1 MQKVKLNKPYPHGAV
16 EYPAGATLTVSD
28 KVFSAITE
36 GGYGELFSGD
46 GGDRSEMGKGARG
59 RSGIHSGAQIQPE
72 NNKDERVSGEAD
84 ASRETDRQSR

>member
-28 KVFSAITE
+28 KVLSAIIG
-36 GGYGELFSGD
+36 GGYGELFGGD

-59 RSGIHSGAQIQPE
+59 RGGVHSGAQIQPE